1 MRYGTVT
8 ANLEEY
14 ADPRVAVRLAKRR
27 PVHRTLR
34 SEVMVETSLT
44 TRHLVSA
51 PSAKKDRIS
60 PVLDHE
66 TL

>member
-1 MRYGTVT
+1 MRYGIVT
-8 ANLEEY
+8 ANLGDY
-14 ADPRVAVRLAKRR
+14 ADPRVAVRLAKRC

-34 SEVMVETSLT
+34 SEGMVETSLT